1 MKRPLIAPSILSAD
15 FARLADEISAVEK
28 AGADLLHLDVMDG
41 SFVPNLTFGPLIVE
55 AVNRI
60 SDLTLDVHLMINA
73 PEKFILDFKQAGADW
88 ITFHYEAANDPV
100 KIIELIKSLGLKAGI
115 SIKPQT
121 PVKLLSK
128 IASLLDLALIMTVE
142 PGFGGQGFLP
152 GSAEKIREMVKL
164 RESVKSDLLI
174 SIDGGVKIDNCRQV
188 IEAGADILV
197 AGSAVFKHDDPAFV
211 IKSLKNAGI
220 NP

>member
-15 FARLADEISAVEK
+15 FAKLADEIAAVEN

-60 SDLTLDVHLMINA
+60 TDLTLDVHLMIDA
-73 PEKFILDFKQAGADW
+73 PEKFILDFKEAGADW
-88 ITFHYEAANDPV
+88 ITFHYEATTNHAN
-100 KIIELIKSLGLKAGI
+100 IIELIKNLGLKAGI
-115 SIKPQT
+115 SLKPRT
-121 PVKLLSK
+121 PVRVLSK
-128 IASLLDLALIMTVE
+128 IAGMLDLALIMTVE

-152 GSAEKIREMVKL
+152 GSTEKIRDMVKM
-164 RESVKSDLLI
+164 RESVKSDFLI
-174 SIDGGVKIDNCRQV
+174 SIDGGVKIDNCAQV

-197 AGSAVFKHDDPAFV
+197 AGSAVFKHDNPGFV

-220 NP
+220 EP